1 MIKLRPVILC
11 ALLIACF
18 TLAAAAQVLPA
29 ETLIT
34 PAYPVEPQVQLVLDI
49 ARGELGYPE
58 MSDGSTKYGEWA
70 GDPKAQWCAEFLCWT
85 VDQAGQQTGE
95 GILGSLYPNYQG
107 TNTGRDWFIAQGR
120 YIARKGFVPG
130 WGGQWYKGSS
140 EAMARDSYI
149 PQPGDWVFLSYDSS
163 GDTAHVAMVENCYR
177 LNDGSG
183 AVQVQVIEGN
193 NPSAVARARYR
204 LDDWR
209 ILGYGTVRDLA
220 DTSMRMGHSGEKVKA
235 LQQRL
240 NLIGLLAEEDITG
253 FYSQRTSDALKV
265 FQASIQLNANGIANQ
280 ATQLA
285 LSERADNWLMEH
297 TEFWVVRDE
306 PDS

>member
-1 MIKLRPVILC
+1 M
-11 ALLIACF
+11 
-18 TLAAAAQVLPA
+18 
-29 ETLIT
+29 
-34 PAYPVEPQVQLVLDI
+34 
-49 ARGELGYPE
+49 
-58 MSDGSTKYGEWA
+58 
-70 GDPKAQWCAEFLCWT
+70 
-85 VDQAGQQTGE
+85 
-95 GILGSLYPNYQG
+95 
-107 TNTGRDWFIAQGR
+107 
-120 YIARKGFVPG
+120 PG
-130 WGGQWYKGSS
+130 WGGQWYKGSR

-163 GDTAHVAMVENCYR
+163 GDTAHVAMVESCYR

-193 NPSAVARARYR
+193 NPSAVARARYG

-306 PDS
+306 PES